1 MYFGHNEE
9 DEEVKS
15 NPLVKLLTKKNIF
28 IGLGILL
35 ALIIIIIVI
44 VVISNSVKNNKNYTF
59 ELIGPSELN
68 ISLNDKYI
76 EIGYLAR
83 DINNN
88 DLSNLVSVEG
98 NVDTTNVG
106 SYNIKYTLSIGN
118 KEVSI
123 NRVVNVVKTND
134 LLTLIL
140 KGNKNVSIKSSEL
153 YQEEGYSAVD
163 SEEGDLNGSVKIF
176 NNIDYSTPGTYTI
189 VYYVTNSKGI
199 TKVAYRNV
207 NITD

>member
-59 ELIGPSELN
+59 ELVGPSEIN

-106 SYNIKYTLSIGN
+106 SYNIRYTLSIGN

-163 SEEGDLNGSVKIF
+163 SEEGDLNNSVKIF

-199 TKVAYRNV
+199 TKIAYRNV

>member
-9 DEEVKS
+9 DDAVKS

-28 IGLGILL
+28 IGLGMLL

-59 ELIGPSELN
+59 ELVGPSEIN

-83 DINNN
+83 DIKNNN
-88 DLSNLVSVEG
+88 LSNLVSVEG
-98 NVDTTNVG
+98 NVDTTKEG

-123 NRVVNVVKTND
+123 NRIVNVVKTND

-163 SEEGDLNGSVKIF
+163 SEEGDLNGSVKIS

-189 VYYVTNSKGI
+189 IYYVTNSKGI